1 MYIYGATMKSQ
12 SPSSSNYH
20 TIGIDIGSASVRACW
35 NANGEKQIVQRP
47 ISVHPCKEN
56 QKYVSQSSTEIFEC
70 ILELLEFI
78 ETDVAADSI
87 AVTATCS
94 MVVMEKI
101 SRPNGI
107 FLKSYPVQA
116 GNCEYSTPQDI
127 IMWMDGRAE
136 KESEELTHNLP
147 RETLGKL
154 GGKILPEMGLP
165 KAKWLSDNTTSN
177 LVCFELYDWF
187 SYLFLVGGYDKD
199 HLVPYIE
206 LAGAGWTSPKNFQE
220 AMDGSIK
227 GWSREFL
234 KRIGIRLT
242 LEIGSS
248 SFNISEHGLPP
259 VGTPLGYVSPG
270 IATKSLSEKTLVC
283 HGCID
288 CYSGSLSTIGTPSS
302 QQSEAVLTA
311 VAGTSTCFL
320 LSTSKV
326 DSKHI
331 PGIWGPF
338 LQLTALPVSVYE
350 FGQPATGKLYER
362 LFSQYS
368 SVLPHT
374 DPSRCFETAEEQTT
388 ALERTYNLPI
398 HCIIRNYFWYI
409 DAFGNRSPYNDF
421 AMGELIID
429 GHNALGN
436 LPSIFDTASLRAF
449 AIRYNLIQEFLCFQ
463 TKHILDIFSEANPI
477 DVSHIH
483 CMGSQAS
490 NTRFVKLL
498 SFICN
503 MCVVAASPQD
513 QDAKY
518 NVAIGASRIAALGL
532 NLHALSSSY
541 TQAWMSCVPTPSS
554 ATAITYHPN
563 DILLDLNMALPLLRR
578 VLLAKFEIYKD
589 MARVQ
594 RRYRALMASP

>member
-1 MYIYGATMKSQ
+1 MESHL
-12 SPSSSNYH
+12 PSSSNYH

-35 NANGEKQIVQRP
+35 NANGEKKVVQKP
-47 ISVHPCKEN
+47 ISIYPCKEN
-56 QKYVSQSSTEIFEC
+56 RKYITQSSAEIFEC
-70 ILELLEFI
+70 ILELLELI
-78 ETDVAADSI
+78 EAHVAADSI

-101 SRPNGI
+101 SRPNGV
-107 FLKSYPVQA
+107 FLKSYSVQA
-116 GNCEYSTPQDI
+116 GDCEYTTPQDI
-127 IMWMDGRAE
+127 IMWMDSRPE
-136 KESEELTHNLP
+136 KESEALTNSLP
-147 RETLGKL
+147 QETLGKL
-154 GGKILPEMGLP
+154 GGKVIPEMGLP

-187 SYLFLVGGYDKD
+187 SYLFLVGGYNKD
-199 HLVPYIE
+199 HLVPYVE
-206 LAGAGWTSPKNFQE
+206 LTGAGWTSPKNFQE
-220 AMDGSIK
+220 AMDGSIR

-234 KRIGIRLT
+234 KQIGIRLT

-248 SFNISEHGLPP
+248 SFNISERGLPP
-259 VGTPLGYVSPG
+259 VGTPLGYVAPDIGSK
-270 IATKSLSEKTLVC
+270 ALSEKTLVC

-288 CYSGSLSTIGTPSS
+288 CYSGSLSTLGTLSDEKS
-302 QQSEAVLTA
+302 GAVLTA

-320 LSTSKV
+320 LSTSKA
-326 DSKHI
+326 DIKPI

-338 LQLTALPVSVYE
+338 LQLTALPISVYE

-362 LFSQYS
+362 LFAQYS

-374 DPSRCFETAEEQTT
+374 DPTRCFDIAEQQTAELEQ
-388 ALERTYNLPI
+388 AYKLPI

-421 AMGELIID
+421 TMGELIID
-429 GHNALGN
+429 GHNALGS
-436 LPSIFDTASLRAF
+436 LPSIFDTANLISF

-463 TKHILDIFSEANPI
+463 TKHILDIFSGADPL
-477 DVSHIH
+477 DVSRIH

-503 MCVVAASPQD
+503 ACVVAASPQD

-518 NVAIGASRIAALGL
+518 NVALGASHIAALGL
-532 NLHALSSSY
+532 NLHALSLSY
-541 TQAWMSCVPTPSS
+541 TQAWKSCIPTPSS
-554 ATAITYHPN
+554 ATAVTYHPS
-563 DILLDLNMALPLLRR
+563 DILLGLNTALPLLRN
-578 VLLAKFEIYKD
+578 VLLAKFEVYKD
-589 MARVQ
+589 MARAQ
-594 RRYRALMASP
+594 RRYRTLVAAP